1 MGAATIPPMIP
12 LSDHNPTRIVPLFTW
27 VLIALNLLA
36 FTGQMLSPH
45 GFEWSV
51 YAYGFI
57 PARLFGGAELPPELM
72 AATPFA
78 TLFSSMFLHGSLM
91 HIGGNMLY
99 LWVFGDNVE
108 NDLGRVRFILFYLIT
123 GVAAAL
129 SQGLLDPTS
138 TIPMVGASG
147 AISGV
152 LGAYIV
158 LHPRQRITVLIPNAG
173 VTQMPALVVLG
184 LWFGY
189 QLVLGLLNMGGE
201 GGGVAFFAH
210 IGGFV
215 AGVVLVKL
223 FAIGT
228 TPSKPKLWH

>member
-1 MGAATIPPMIP
+1 MIP
-12 LSDHNPTRIVPLFTW
+12 LSDNNPTHIIPWFTYG
-27 VLIALNLLA
+27 LIALNVVA
-36 FTGQMLSPH
+36 FMGQMLGPL

-57 PARLFGGAELPPELM
+57 PARLFEGAELPPDMM
-72 AATPFA
+72 AASPVA
-78 TLFSSMFLHGSLM
+78 TLFSSMFMHGSLA

-99 LWVFGDNVE
+99 LWVFGDNIE
-108 NDLGRVRFILFYLIT
+108 NDLGRLRFILFYLVT
-123 GVAAAL
+123 GVAAAMA
-129 SQGLLDPTS
+129 QGLLDTSS

-152 LGAYIV
+152 LGGYLV
-158 LHPRQRITVLIPNAG
+158 LHPRQRVTVLIPNAG

-189 QLVLGLLNMGGE
+189 QLLLGVANMGGE
-201 GGGVAFFAH
+201 GGGVAFWAH
-210 IGGFV
+210 IGGFA

-223 FAIGT
+223 FAIGANPT
-228 TPSKPKLWH
+228 KPAKPQLWK

>member
-1 MGAATIPPMIP
+1 MIP
-12 LSDHNPTRIVPLFTW
+12 LADNNPTHRAPVFTW
-27 VLIALNLLA
+27 LLIALNVLA
-36 FTGQMLSPH
+36 FVGQLSSPH

-57 PARLFGGAELPPELM
+57 PARLFTGAELPPEVM
-72 AATPFA
+72 AASPLA
-78 TLFSSMFLHGSLM
+78 TVFSSMFLHGSLM

-99 LWVFGDNVE
+99 LWVFGDNIE
-108 NDLGRVRFILFYLIT
+108 NDLGRIRFILFYLLT

-129 SQGLLDPTS
+129 SQGLLDPAS

-152 LGAYIV
+152 LGGYLV
-158 LHPRQRITVLIPNAG
+158 LHPKQSVTVLIPNAG
-173 VTQMPALVVLG
+173 ITQMPALVVLG

-189 QLVLGLLNMGGE
+189 QLVLGMVNMGGE
-201 GGGVAFFAH
+201 GGGVAFWAH

-223 FAIGT
+223 FAFGAA
-228 TPSKPKLWH
+228 PSKPQLWK